1 MDGGERLMPSLNAEI
16 APDNPPAHLP
26 PTLLGSSSV
35 FLALYRAL
43 GVCVLL
49 LLWKGHC
56 GSNRPISALSSYVPY
71 RTPSNIYIR
80 KRMKQLTILGRRHR
94 RHDGRHLAI
103 PARHPQDSP
112 TILRRL
118 LGIRRLS
125 RRLQWSGLGS
135 SGLRARSCF
144 VLHELRGDKEIS
156 CPIQAECFE

>member
-1 MDGGERLMPSLNAEI
+1 MPSLNAEI

-26 PTLLGSSSV
+26 PTSYSPVKRLRLSCIVQGV
-35 FLALYRAL
+35 RR
-43 GVCVLL
+43 VCVCCYCCY
-49 LLWKGHC
+49 G
-56 GSNRPISALSSYVPY
+56 RAIADRIALSPLSHRMY
-71 RTPSNIYIR
+71 RTIHPPTYIF
-80 KRMKQLTILGRRHR
+80 KQRVKKLTILGRRHR

-103 PARHPQDSP
+103 PARHPQNSP

-156 CPIQAECFE
+156 RPIQAECFE

>member
-1 MDGGERLMPSLNAEI
+1 MPRSL
-16 APDNPPAHLP
+16 
-26 PTLLGSSSV
+26 PTFLQLTYLLLSCEA
-35 FLALYRAL
+35 ALSFSHCTGRWA
-43 GVCVLL
+43 CVLLL

-80 KRMKQLTILGRRHR
+80 KRMKLTILGRRHR

-103 PARHPQDSP
+103 PARHPQNSP

-156 CPIQAECFE
+156 RPIQAECCE

>member
-1 MDGGERLMPSLNAEI
+1 MEVDAKSQCRDRSR
-16 APDNPPAHLP
+16 H
-26 PTLLGSSSV
+26 SSSS
-35 FLALYRAL
+35 LTYYLLLSCEAALSFSHCTGRWA
-43 GVCVLL
+43 CVLLLL

-80 KRMKQLTILGRRHR
+80 KRMTKLTILGRRHR
-94 RHDGRHLAI
+94 RHNGRHLAI
-103 PARHPQDSP
+103 PARHPQNSP

>member
-1 MDGGERLMPSLNAEI
+1 MPRSL
-16 APDNPPAHLP
+16 PTFLQLTYSPAIRQLSP
-26 PTLLGSSSV
+26 SPNSGSV

-80 KRMKQLTILGRRHR
+80 KRMKKLTILGRRHR
-94 RHDGRHLAI
+94 RHNGRHLAI
-103 PARHPQDSP
+103 PARHPQNSP